1 MAVIT
6 LSPPSPL
13 APRVPYSHVNLRQIA
28 RYKLKTSVL
37 STAWAHPPVQRWAG
51 EAAALRE
58 AAGVSMAER
67 SALHT
72 ILDAKIR
79 SLVAQLASGLRELP
93 TQVRTQGSRAQVCA
107 PEYATI

>member
-1 MAVIT
+1 MYRIW
-6 LSPPSPL
+6 
-13 APRVPYSHVNLRQIA
+13 SHFNTFSLVA
-28 RYKLKTSVL
+28 
-37 STAWAHPPVQRWAG
+37 PVQRLEG

-93 TQVRTQGSRAQVCA
+93 SQVRTQAFRFQFCA
-107 PEYATI
+107 PEHITI